1 MKKTTKI
8 RLATFSLAGVLLLW
22 GAWQDSRLS
31 LAANQT
37 QLEYVY
43 RRALGDLT
51 DYVSGMQ
58 STLEKAGYAGTASMQ
73 SAISAQLLEQSGGAK
88 AAMAA
93 LPFSQ
98 EKTDRISRFLS
109 QVGDYSLALS
119 RKAFSGSSLDET
131 DLQGLATL
139 KEYAG
144 KLAQALT
151 DIQSRLSAEQEDI
164 VQTVHLLNNITE
176 IDRLAS
182 LDDDFDAVA
191 EEFSQFPTLLYDGP
205 FSDHIARRNPAY
217 LKDLESVTQSQA
229 EDIAAAFLECPKEEL
244 QFSGEGGGRLPV
256 YSFHTEDSMVNITV
270 QGGLPAYY
278 KKTGAI
284 SHSRLTNAQAR
295 NAAKEFLSQ
304 LGFSQMAESY
314 FIETDN
320 LCTIN
325 FHSTGQLR
333 EGQEVFCY
341 PDLVKL
347 TIELEQGGMVEM
359 DSAGFLMNAHP
370 RALDP
375 PKISREEAE
384 TRLSPLL
391 RAESARLAVIPTP
404 GLDEILCWEL
414 SCTTAGGTEVLSYI
428 NAYTGLE
435 EQLYLLQKDEHGVL
449 VV

>member
-8 RLATFSLAGVLLLW
+8 RLLTFSLAAVLLLW

-31 LAANQT
+31 LQANQT

-51 DYVSGMQ
+51 DYVSGMG
-58 STLEKAGYAGTASMQ
+58 STLEKARYAGTASMQ
-73 SAISAQLLEQSGGAK
+73 SAVSAQLLEQSGGAK
-88 AAMAA
+88 AAMAT

-119 RKAFSGSSLDET
+119 RKAFSGSPPDER
-131 DLQGLATL
+131 DLQGLDAL
-139 KEYAG
+139 EEYAG
-144 KLAQALT
+144 KLTTALT
-151 DIQSRLSAEQEDI
+151 DIQSRLAAEKADI

-205 FSDHIARRNPAY
+205 FSDHIDRRDPMY
-217 LKDLESVTQSQA
+217 LKKLEPISQDQA
-229 EDIAAAFLECPKEEL
+229 ASIAAAFLDCPEDSL
-244 QFSGEGGGRLPV
+244 QFAGEGGGRLPV
-256 YSFHTEDSMVNITV
+256 YSFSTEDSMVNITA

-278 KKTGAI
+278 KKSGAV
-284 SHSRLTNAQAR
+284 SQSRLTNAQAR

-314 FIETDN
+314 FIKNDN
-320 LCTIN
+320 LFTIN
-325 FHSTGQLR
+325 FHSTCQTR
-333 EGQEVFCY
+333 DSQEVFCY

-347 TIELEQGGMVEM
+347 TIELDQGGMVEM
-359 DSAGFLMNAHP
+359 DAAGFLMNAHA
-370 RALDP
+370 RSLDP
-375 PKISREEAE
+375 PKISQEEAGA
-384 TRLSPLL
+384 RLSPLL
-391 RAESARLAVIPTP
+391 RAESTRLAVIPTP
-404 GLDEILCWEL
+404 GLEEILCWEL
-414 SCTTAGGTEVLSYI
+414 FCTAAGGTEVLSYI
-428 NAYTGLE
+428 NAYTGME
-435 EQLYLLQKDEHGVL
+435 EQLYLLQKDEHGTL